1 MMERVIIIN
10 LFFKFY
16 IFKYYLINRNISK
29 LILIK
34 SLRRKLILNNGY
46 MHIKLLSTAIWIH
59 LANDSLV
66 KEYEKILLTIDK
78 NNFIKFSKN

>member
-1 MMERVIIIN
+1 
-10 LFFKFY
+10 
-16 IFKYYLINRNISK
+16 
-29 LILIK
+29 
-34 SLRRKLILNNGY
+34 